1 MSFTA
6 EVKDELSRVE
16 GICPSCEYAE
26 LSALVHVCGTLSF
39 HGSGSYSVRIT
50 TETGAVARTLIRLIH
65 KLFDL
70 ETALTVRRSL
80 LHKSRNYLIELAE
93 QDGLEDAL
101 VRLGI
106 LVPGRGL
113 APGVSPEL
121 VSRDCCLASYLRGV
135 FMAGGFIADPR
146 GDFHLEMA
154 VTGDGYAHDLVDL
167 CSRVGVSARLN
178 HRRGSWAVYLKSYDD
193 IERMLFALGATRSAK
208 AVENVRRMK
217 TVKSDVNRR
226 VNAEIANQARAGGA
240 AADQLALIAAVER
253 EVGLSELSPALRE
266 FCQMRRDNPDLSLA
280 ELGQAH
286 EPPLSKSA
294 LYHRVLRLQATLD
307 EARSTADRDQLS

>member
-16 GICPSCEYAE
+16 GVCPSCEYAE

-39 HGSGSYSVRIT
+39 HGSGSYSVRVT

-80 LHKSRNYLIELAE
+80 LHKSRNYLIELGE

-113 APGVSPEL
+113 AQGIAPQL
-121 VSRDCCLASYLRGV
+121 VENDCCLASYLRGV

-154 VTGDGYAHDLVDL
+154 VTGDGYAHGLVDL
-167 CSRVGVSARLN
+167 CARVGVSARLN
-178 HRRGSWAVYLKSYDD
+178 HRRGAYAVYLKSYDD
-193 IERMLFALGATRSAK
+193 IERMLFALGATRAAK

-240 AADQLALIAAVER
+240 AVDQLALIDAVER
-253 EVGLSELSPALRE
+253 EVGLSRLSPALRE
-266 FCQMRRDNPDLSLA
+266 FCEMRRENPELSLA
-280 ELGQAH
+280 ELGEMH
-286 EPPLSKSA
+286 DPPLSKSA
-294 LYHRVLRLQATLD
+294 LYHRVLRLQSTLED
-307 EARSTADRDQLS
+307 ARASQKGDS